1 METEPIINILYLD
14 THILDR
20 KRVKAILTG
29 ANESIRVIEVSQQKK
44 LKSSLTQGPYN
55 LILTELNILGF
66 KGLDIL
72 DYLQTEF
79 PKIPIIVL
87 TSDRHKALLT
97 GAAAQQDCLALDKN
111 NLHQLLQLVHK
122 TLNLLPQKGQKVTQ
136 ADLRM
141 NTQHLPRLG
150 SWEWTMST
158 RELHWSDEMY
168 EIFGIIPP
176 VTLEKIAGM
185 IHPDDNNNVSG
196 GILGALLDG
205 SAGTWDY
212 RIVRPDGVLRYIH
225 EIREQ
230 VLDGENR
237 LVKIVGITQDLSAQK
252 RVEKALHDSEAIFRS
267 TFENAGYGM
276 VVLTSGG
283 TINRTN
289 HIYEKIL
296 GYSEGD
302 LVGVSIFDLI
312 AAEDRPLNHELIQQL
327 YEGRRERFQIVNRY
341 LRQNGEVI
349 FCQTTVTQVRDEQ
362 QRVTYF
368 VGMLQDITETKHME
382 QALIES
388 ENKFRH
394 LFERSAD
401 PMFIFDGEQ
410 FLDCNDAALR
420 LLKCLTRQQ
429 IVGRTPLDFSP
440 EQQPDGTLSAVKGP
454 EMVKQAVQKGTM
466 HYEWLFLKVDGE
478 KVFTEVALTSTPLR
492 GKKVF
497 FATWRDI
504 TEQKRAEK
512 LQQALYQISDAATS
526 MQNLQEFYGTVHRL
540 ISELLPATNFY
551 IALYDEAEQTLMFPY
566 CVDDRDE
573 IPPPDKKYTM
583 VEFGLSLTNYLIRSG
598 ISQFIGRKEMRWLKE
613 NNEIELIGIDSYEWL
628 GAPMKTMDGKI
639 IGALVLQTYDEDSHY
654 KHQDLSILGF
664 MAGQVAMAIERRHAL
679 DALRKSEKMFRSLF
693 EQGPDAIFIE
703 KADGRIVD
711 ANPAACNL
719 LQRPHAELI
728 QLKSGDMVAPELDA
742 SDYSIEKQLAIG
754 KSFESLQVRK
764 DGTHVPVEI
773 KTGLL
778 DHDTVISM
786 VRDVTERKR
795 SEKLQQAVYHISEAA
810 NNTAS
815 DFPTLAETI
824 HKIVA
829 DLIPARNL
837 YIALYEAE
845 TDTVSFPYFVDEH
858 DPRPAPRR
866 GGRGATEEVIYK
878 GKPKMKSPKDTPAH
892 YIGSYA
898 PSWLGVPLKMA
909 DDRIIGA
916 LVVQSYTPDYDY
928 TSEDQEILTFVSA
941 QIAAAIERKQS
952 QERMA
957 ENELKYRTL
966 FESSTEG
973 FFLLSNIFLD
983 CNDQACRLWQ
993 CTREDIIGHSLLDFS
1008 PHFQPYGTLSSLM
1021 LQQYMEAALGGMSQN
1036 FYWTCMLV
1044 DGASMDVEISLKS
1057 VVVGGKTDLLMT
1069 LRDISERRRS
1079 EERIQKQLQRL
1090 AALRAIDASI
1100 STSVDLPKT
1109 LKLVIEK
1116 TLELLH
1122 MDAGAI
1128 LLLNKDTNRLDYA
1141 ASSGFM
1147 STSNISTTSLER
1159 GKGYPWNALHE
1170 QRLVVINDLMN
1181 APNTLP
1187 SLYSENFVAYYCAP
1201 LFAKGE
1207 MRGAMELFHRTP
1219 IEPDQEW
1226 LDFME
1231 TLAGQATIALD
1242 NGFLF
1247 ADLKRANDELIR
1259 AYNNTIEGWARALE
1273 IRDQESLGHSRRVTD
1288 QTVDLARKMG
1298 VDESQMEHIYR
1309 GALLHDIGKMSI
1321 PDNVLKKPGPLN
1333 ESEWVIMRKHPQI
1346 SYDLLKDI
1354 QFLEHALDIP
1364 YFHQE
1369 RWDGSGYPLGLHGE
1383 EIPLPARIFAVVDV
1397 WDALTE
1403 DRVYRLKWSQEKTA
1417 RYLRNKSGI
1426 QFDPEVVANFLE
1438 LKGLDGLDGDDDMC
1452 REDGA
1457 HPMQKDNGLKVQ
1469 LETADSLMKQ
1479 AGAEQVDVKDHREG

>member
-1 METEPIINILYLD
+1 MEKASINILYLG
-14 THILDR
+14 THIPYR
-20 KRVKAILTG
+20 KQVKEILTG
-29 ANESIRVIEVSQQKK
+29 SNESIQIIEVSQQKK
-44 LKSSLTQGPYN
+44 LDSSLKKGPYQ
-55 LILTELNILGF
+55 LILTDLNILGF
-66 KGLDIL
+66 KDLDIL
-72 DYLQTEF
+72 DYLQGHF
-79 PKIPIIVL
+79 PRIPIIVL
-87 TSDRHKALLT
+87 LSDDHKDLLSL
-97 GAAAQQDCLALDKN
+97 AAGYKGCLVLDIS
-111 NLHQLLQLVHK
+111 NLHQLSQLVHQ
-122 TLNLLPQKGQKVTQ
+122 TLNPLPEKPQSRESRLNNAIQQ
-136 ADLRM
+136 M
-141 NTQHLPRLG
+141 SHLG
-150 SWEWTMST
+150 SWEWTMSS
-158 RELHWSDEMY
+158 RELYWSEEMY
-168 EIFGIIPP
+168 EIFGITPP
-176 VTLEKIAGM
+176 VTLEKIAWI
-185 IHPDDNNNVSG
+185 IHPEDNNKVPG
-196 GILGALLDG
+196 GILSKLLEGA
-205 SAGTWDY
+205 AGTWDY
-212 RIVRPDGVLRYIH
+212 RIIHPDGSLRYIH

-230 VLDGENR
+230 VLDAQGR
-237 LVKIVGITQDLSAQK
+237 LIKITGITQDLSAPK
-252 RVEKALHDSEAIFRS
+252 RVEKAMLDSESVFRS

-276 VVLTSGG
+276 VVLTPDG
-283 TINRTN
+283 TIRRTN
-289 HIYEKIL
+289 RAYEKTL
-296 GYSEGD
+296 GYAEGE
-302 LVGVSIFDLI
+302 LVGVSIFALI
-312 AAEDRPLNHELIQQL
+312 HEDDRSLNHELIQQL
-327 YEGRRERFQIVNRY
+327 YEGRRDRFQIVNRY
-341 LRQNGEVI
+341 LRQQSDII
-349 FCQTTVTQVRDEQ
+349 FCQTIVTQVCDEQ
-362 QRVTYF
+362 QHVTFF

-401 PMFIFDGEQ
+401 PMFIFDGKY
-410 FLDCNDAALR
+410 FLDCNHAALK
-420 LLKCLTRQQ
+420 LLKCLTKPQ
-429 IVGRTPLDFSP
+429 IVGRSPYDFSP
-440 EQQPDGTLSAVKGP
+440 VFQPDGARSDVKGP
-454 EMVKQAVQKGTM
+454 EMLRQTLKKGTM
-466 HYEWLFLKVDGE
+466 HFEWLHLKGDGE
-478 KVFTEVALTSTPLR
+478 KLFTEVSLTATPLH
-492 GKKVF
+492 GKMVF

-512 LQQALYQISDAATS
+512 LQQALYHISDAATS
-526 MQNLQEFYGTVHRL
+526 IQNLQAFYQTVHQV
-540 ISELLPATNFY
+540 ISDLLPASNFY

-566 CVDDRDE
+566 FVDEKDE
-573 IPPPDKKYTM
+573 IPPADKKYTM
-583 VEFGLSLTNYLIRSG
+583 AELGLSLTTYLIRSG
-598 ISQFIGRKEMRWLKE
+598 ISQFIGPKEMCWLKE
-613 NNEIELIGIDSYEWL
+613 NKEIKLIGIDSYEWL
-628 GAPMKTMDGKI
+628 GAPLKTMDGQI
-639 IGALVLQTYDEDSHY
+639 IGALVMQTYDKNTNY
-654 KHQDLSILGF
+654 KHDDLNILGF
-664 MAGQVAMAIERRHAL
+664 MAGQVAMAIERRRAL
-679 DALRKSEKMFRSLF
+679 DALRLNEEMFHSLF

-711 ANPAACNL
+711 ANPAACNML
-719 LQRPHAELI
+719 MRPHDELI
-728 QLKSGDMVAPELDA
+728 RLMANDLVSPDLDA
-742 SDYSIEKQLAIG
+742 NDYTVEKQLAIG

-764 DGTHVPVEI
+764 DGKRVPVEI
-773 KTGLL
+773 KIGQL
-778 DHDTVISM
+778 DDDTVISM

-810 NNTAS
+810 NTAS
-815 DFPTLAETI
+815 DFSTFAETI
-824 HKIVA
+824 HQIVA

-837 YIALYEAE
+837 YIALYDAE
-845 TDTVSFPYFVDEH
+845 SGIVSFPYFVDEH
-858 DPRPAPRR
+858 DPRPLPRR
-866 GGRGATEEVIYK
+866 DSDGATEEVIHT
-878 GKPKMKSPKDTPAH
+878 GKPKMISPKDFPLH
-892 YIGSYA
+892 FIGSYA
-898 PSWLGVPLKMA
+898 PSWLGIPLKTA
-909 DDRIIGA
+909 DERVIGA

-928 TSEDQEILTFVSA
+928 NAEDQEILTFVSA
-941 QIAAAIERKQS
+941 QIAMAIERKQS
-952 QERMA
+952 QERMS

-973 FFLLSNIFLD
+973 FFLFNDVFLD
-983 CNDQACRLWQ
+983 CNEQACRLWQ
-993 CTREDIIGHSLLDFS
+993 CTRDEIIGHHLLDFS
-1008 PHFQPYGTLSSLM
+1008 PRFQPYGTLSSLM
-1021 LQQYMEAALGGMSQN
+1021 FQQYMEAAYGGLAQY
-1036 FYWTCMLV
+1036 FYWTCQFKN
-1044 DGASMDVEISLKS
+1044 GTPMDVEISLKS
-1057 VVVGGKTDLLMT
+1057 VQVGGNPNLLMT

-1090 AALRAIDASI
+1090 AALRAIDAAI

-1122 MDAGAI
+1122 VDAGAI
-1128 LLLNKDTNRLDYA
+1128 LLLNKDSNRLDYA

-1147 STSNISTTSLER
+1147 STSNISCTSLER

-1181 APNTLP
+1181 APNSLP

-1247 ADLKRANDELIR
+1247 ADLKRANDELVQ

-1273 IRDQESLGHSRRVTD
+1273 IRDEESVGHSRRVTD
-1288 QTVDLARKMG
+1288 QTVALARKMG

-1403 DRVYRLKWSQEKTA
+1403 DRVYRLKWSEEKTA

-1426 QFDPEVVANFLE
+1426 QFDPEVVTNFLE
-1438 LKGLDGLDGDDDMC
+1438 LKGLDGLGDQDDWSQDD
-1452 REDGA
+1452 RTQA
-1457 HPMQKDNGLKVQ
+1457 VQ
-1469 LETADSLMKQ
+1469 TDTQSNVESD
-1479 AGAEQVDVKDHREG
+1479 